1 MWLAMFLNTGIV
13 RNFVFVFL
21 VDLLQVEAAKR
32 WRFGWSQHAKLQ
44 RELQVE
50 LAGILYGFRLKP
62 APLEVLSGRRLP
74 PSEGGEVLKE
84 GHHDHLAPV
93 R

>member
-1 MWLAMFLNTGIV
+1 MFLNTGII
-13 RNFVFVFL
+13 RNFVFGFL
-21 VDLLQVEAAKR
+21 VELLQVEAAKR

-62 APLEVLSGRRLP
+62 APLEVLSGRCLP
-74 PSEGGEVLKE
+74 PREGGEVVKE
-84 GHHDHLAPV
+84 RHLDAA

>member
-1 MWLAMFLNTGIV
+1 MFLNTGIS
-13 RNFVFVFL
+13 RNFVFGFL

-50 LAGILYGFRLKP
+50 LAGVLYGFRLKP

-74 PSEGGEVLKE
+74 PSEGREVVKE
-84 GHHDHLAPV
+84 VHQDHLDAG